1 MMEDAHVIP
10 LDLQTAQGSIEQF
23 KLLIEELPLD
33 QEDDSFKPLSIYR
46 AENAIQAFKKLPLTK
61 THRKSFIEIMGL
73 SHLENVSSKTL
84 AFFMD
89 SKEEHNLKDLV
100 VNALFSVMGESFPYQ
115 IHTENVVLEKR
126 TELGRIDLWVETDEH
141 ILVIENKIRH
151 HANDNPFEDYFSHTH
166 ANNPKNKKLIFIL
179 LVIKEPELTP
189 ENYIVVTHFDLSK
202 HILKE
207 LGQKSLQA
215 DQYYLTYLID
225 YISAI
230 EKLNPHSEYAKMQM
244 DIVNFYRN
252 NREILESIQDE
263 KNKESVYQYYEQK
276 VREIVE
282 LLKDQDLYCFS
293 DSAEFVRNKEDLSS
307 IGGSLNSNTLHTTQ
321 DNYQLEFEI
330 YKSTAC
336 TTLWCRRFKEKY
348 IKKQDSLEL
357 HEFLKKENLSF
368 IEQEDHYDALLLDES
383 ESISAEEFVE
393 KATPII
399 QQILSK
405 SGVTNH

>member
-1 MMEDAHVIP
+1 MEDAHVIP
-10 LDLQTAQGSIEQF
+10 LDLQTAQSSLEHF
-23 KLLIEELPLD
+23 KQLIEASPLD
-33 QEDDSFKPLSIYR
+33 QEEDSFIPLSIYR
-46 AENAIQAFKKLPLTK
+46 AENAIQSFKKLPLTK

-100 VNALFSVMGESFPYQ
+100 INALFSALGENFPYQ
-115 IHTENVVLEKR
+115 IHTENIVLEKR
-126 TELGRIDLWVETDEH
+126 TEQGRIDLWVETDEH
-141 ILVIENKIRH
+141 ILVIENKIHH
-151 HANDNPFEDYFSHTH
+151 HANDNPFNDYVSHAH
-166 ANNPKNKKLIFIL
+166 ANNPKDKKLKFIL

-230 EKLNPHSEYAKMQM
+230 EKFNPHSEYAKMQM

-252 NREILESIQDE
+252 NREILASIQDE

-282 LLKDQDLYCFS
+282 LLKDQQIDCFS
-293 DSAEFVRNKEDLSS
+293 ADTEFERYEDDLSS
-307 IGGSLNSNTLHTTQ
+307 IGGGLNSNTLQTALD
-321 DNYQLEFEI
+321 DNQLEFKI

-336 TTLWCRRFKEKY
+336 TTLWCRRFKAKNM
-348 IKKQDSLEL
+348 KKPDSLEL
-357 HEFLKKENLSF
+357 QAFLKNENIPF
-368 IEQEDHYDALLLDES
+368 IEQDNHYDVLLLDES
-383 ESISAEEFVE
+383 ESISAEEFAE

-405 SGVTNH
+405 SGVTSH

>member
-1 MMEDAHVIP
+1 MEDAHVIP
-10 LDLQTAQGSIEQF
+10 LNLQTAQGSLEQF
-23 KLLIEELPLD
+23 KQLIEASPLD
-33 QEDDSFKPLSIYR
+33 QEDDSFIPLSIYR

-115 IHTENVVLEKR
+115 IHTENIVLEKR
-126 TELGRIDLWVETDEH
+126 TDLGRIDLWVETDEH
-141 ILVIENKIRH
+141 ILVIENKIHH
-151 HANDNPFEDYFSHTH
+151 HANDNPFNDYVSHAR
-166 ANNPKNKKLIFIL
+166 ANNPKDKNLKFIL
-179 LVIKEPELTP
+179 LVIKEPEETP
-189 ENYIVVTHFDLSK
+189 EKYIVVTHFDLSK

-230 EKLNPHSEYAKMQM
+230 EKFNPHSEYAKMQM

-282 LLKDQDLYCFS
+282 LLKDQELDCFS
-293 DSAEFVRNKEDLSS
+293 DAAEFIKHEDNLSS

-321 DNYQLEFEI
+321 DDYQLEFEI
-330 YKSTAC
+330 YKSTAY
-336 TTLWCRRFKEKY
+336 TNLWCRRFKAKY
-348 IKKQDSLEL
+348 IKKQDSLEFQA
-357 HEFLKKENLSF
+357 FLNNENIPF
-368 IEQEDHYDALLLDES
+368 IEQDNHYDILLLEEN

-393 KATPII
+393 KAYPVIKK
-399 QQILSK
+399 ILNK
-405 SGVTNH
+405 SGVANH

>member
-1 MMEDAHVIP
+1 MEDAHVIP
-10 LDLQTAQGSIEQF
+10 LNLQTAQGSLEQF
-23 KLLIEELPLD
+23 KQLIEASPLD
-33 QEDDSFKPLSIYR
+33 QEEDSFISLSIYR

-115 IHTENVVLEKR
+115 IHTENIVLEKR
-126 TELGRIDLWVETDEH
+126 TDLGRIDLWVETDEH
-141 ILVIENKIRH
+141 ILVIENKIHH
-151 HANDNPFEDYFSHTH
+151 HANDNPFNDYVSHAR
-166 ANNPKNKKLIFIL
+166 ANNPKDKNLKFIL
-179 LVIKEPELTP
+179 LVIKELEETP

-230 EKLNPHSEYAKMQM
+230 EKFNPHSEYAKMQM

-263 KNKESVYQYYEQK
+263 KNKESVYQYYEK
-276 VREIVE
+276 EVRDIVD
-282 LLKDQDLYCFS
+282 LLKDRELDCFS
-293 DSAEFVRNKEDLSS
+293 DVAEFVKYEGDLSS
-307 IGGSLNSNTLHTTQ
+307 IGGSLNSHALQTTQ
-321 DNYQLEFEI
+321 DDNQLEFRI

-336 TTLWCRRFKEKY
+336 TTLWCSRFKAKY
-348 IKKQDSLEL
+348 MKKQDSLEL
-357 HEFLKKENLSF
+357 QTFLKNENIPFL
-368 IEQEDHYDALLLDES
+368 EYDGHHDVLLLDES

>member
-1 MMEDAHVIP
+1 MEDAHVIP
-10 LDLQTAQGSIEQF
+10 LDLQTAQSSLEQF
-23 KLLIEELPLD
+23 KQLIEALPLD
-33 QEDDSFKPLSIYR
+33 QEEDSFIPLSIYR

-73 SHLENVSSKTL
+73 SHLENISSKTL

-115 IHTENVVLEKR
+115 IHTENIVLEKR

-141 ILVIENKIRH
+141 ILVIENKIHH
-151 HANDNPFEDYFSHTH
+151 HANDNPFSDYVSHAR
-166 ANNPKNKKLIFIL
+166 ANNPKDKNLKFIL
-179 LVIKEPELTP
+179 LVIKEPEETP

-252 NREILESIQDE
+252 NREILASIQDE
-263 KNKESVYQYYEQK
+263 NNKASVYQYYEQK
-276 VREIVE
+276 AREIVE
-282 LLKDQDLYCFS
+282 LLKDQEIDCFS
-293 DSAEFVRNKEDLSS
+293 DDTEFVKYEGDLSS
-307 IGGSLNSNTLHTTQ
+307 IGGALNSNTLQTTLD
-321 DNYQLEFEI
+321 DNQLEFRI

-336 TTLWCRRFKEKY
+336 TTLWFSRFKEQY
-348 IKKQDSLEL
+348 MKKQDSVEL
-357 HEFLKKENLSF
+357 QVFLKNENIPF
-368 IEQEDHYDALLLDES
+368 FEYDGHHELLLLEES

-393 KATPII
+393 KAAPII
-399 QQILSK
+399 QQILNK
-405 SGVTNH
+405 SGVANH

>member
-1 MMEDAHVIP
+1 MEDAHVIP
-10 LDLQTAQGSIEQF
+10 LNLQTAQGSLEQF
-23 KLLIEELPLD
+23 KQLIEASPLD
-33 QEDDSFKPLSIYR
+33 QEEDSFISLSIYR

-115 IHTENVVLEKR
+115 IHTENIVLEKR
-126 TELGRIDLWVETDEH
+126 TDLGRIDLWVETDEH
-141 ILVIENKIRH
+141 ILVIENKIHH
-151 HANDNPFEDYFSHTH
+151 HANDNPFNDYVSHAR
-166 ANNPKNKKLIFIL
+166 ANNPKDKNLKFIL
-179 LVIKEPELTP
+179 LVIKKPEETP

-230 EKLNPHSEYAKMQM
+230 DKFNPHSEYAKMQM

-282 LLKDQDLYCFS
+282 LLKDQELDCFS
-293 DSAEFVRNKEDLSS
+293 VDTEFVKYEGDLSS
-307 IGGSLNSNTLHTTQ
+307 IGGSLNSQTLHTTQ
-321 DNYQLEFEI
+321 DDYQLEFEI
-330 YKSTAC
+330 YKSTSNTA
-336 TTLWCRRFKEKY
+336 LWCRRFKAKNM
-348 IKKQDSLEL
+348 KKPDSLEL
-357 HEFLKKENLSF
+357 QAFLNNENIPF
-368 IEQEDHYDALLLDES
+368 IEQDNHYDVLLLDKS

-399 QQILSK
+399 QQILRK

>member
-1 MMEDAHVIP
+1 MEDAHVIP
-10 LDLQTAQGSIEQF
+10 LNLPTAQGSLEQF
-23 KLLIEELPLD
+23 KQLIEIMPLD
-33 QEDDSFKPLSIYR
+33 QEDESFTPLSIYR
-46 AENAIQAFKKLPLTK
+46 AENSIQAFKKLPLTK

-89 SKEEHNLKDLV
+89 SKEEHNLNDLV
-100 VNALFSVMGESFPYQ
+100 INALFSALGESFPYQ
-115 IHTENVVLEKR
+115 IHTENIVLEKR

-141 ILVIENKIRH
+141 ILVIENKIHH
-151 HANDNPFEDYFSHTH
+151 HANDNPFNDYVSHAR
-166 ANNPKNKKLIFIL
+166 ANNPKDKKLKFIL
-179 LVIKEPELTP
+179 LVIKEPELIP
-189 ENYIVVTHFDLSK
+189 ESYIVMTHFDLSK

-230 EKLNPHSEYAKMQM
+230 EKFNPHSEYSKMQM

-252 NREILESIQDE
+252 NREVLESIQDE

-282 LLKDQDLYCFS
+282 LLKDQELYCFS
-293 DSAEFVRNKEDLSS
+293 DVAEFVKYEGDLSS
-307 IGGSLNSNTLHTTQ
+307 IGGSLNSQTLHTTQ
-321 DNYQLEFEI
+321 DDYQLEFEI
-330 YKSTAC
+330 YKSTSNTA
-336 TTLWCRRFKEKY
+336 LWCRRFKTKNM
-348 IKKQDSLEL
+348 KKLDSLEL
-357 HEFLKKENLSF
+357 QAFLTNENIPF
-368 IEQEDHYDALLLDES
+368 IEQDNHYDVLLLDES

-405 SGVTNH
+405 SDVTND

>member
-1 MMEDAHVIP
+1 MEDAHVIP
-10 LDLQTAQGSIEQF
+10 LNLPTAQGSLEQF
-23 KLLIEELPLD
+23 KQLIEIMPLD
-33 QEDDSFKPLSIYR
+33 QEDESFTPLSIYR
-46 AENAIQAFKKLPLTK
+46 AENSIQAFKKLPLTK

-89 SKEEHNLKDLV
+89 SKEEHNLNDLV
-100 VNALFSVMGESFPYQ
+100 INALFSALGESFPYQ
-115 IHTENVVLEKR
+115 IHTENIVLEKR

-141 ILVIENKIRH
+141 ILVIENKIHH
-151 HANDNPFEDYFSHTH
+151 HANDNPFNDYVSHAR
-166 ANNPKNKKLIFIL
+166 ANNPKDKKLKFIL

-189 ENYIVVTHFDLSK
+189 ESYIVMTHFDLSK

-230 EKLNPHSEYAKMQM
+230 EKFNPHSEYSKMQM

-252 NREILESIQDE
+252 NREVLESIQDE

-282 LLKDQDLYCFS
+282 LLKDQELYCFS
-293 DSAEFVRNKEDLSS
+293 DVAEFVKYEGDLSS
-307 IGGSLNSNTLHTTQ
+307 IGGSLNSQTLHTTQ
-321 DNYQLEFEI
+321 DDYQLEFEI
-330 YKSTAC
+330 YKSTSNTA
-336 TTLWCRRFKEKY
+336 LWCRRFKTKNM
-348 IKKQDSLEL
+348 KKLDSLEL
-357 HEFLKKENLSF
+357 QAFLTNENIPF
-368 IEQEDHYDALLLDES
+368 IEQDNHYDVLLFDES

-405 SGVTNH
+405 SDVTND

>member
-1 MMEDAHVIP
+1 MEDVHVIP
-10 LDLQTAQGSIEQF
+10 LDLQTAQNSLEQF
-23 KLLIEELPLD
+23 KQLIRLLPLD
-33 QEDDSFKPLSIYR
+33 QEDESFIPLSIYR
-46 AENAIQAFKKLPLTK
+46 AENAIQAFKKLPFTK

-89 SKEEHNLKDLV
+89 TKEEHNFKDLV
-100 VNALFSVMGESFPYQ
+100 INALFSVMGESFPYQ
-115 IHTENVVLEKR
+115 IHTENIVLEKK

-141 ILVIENKIRH
+141 ILVIENKIHH
-151 HANDNPFEDYFSHTH
+151 HANNNPFPDYVSHAH
-166 ANNPKNKKLIFIL
+166 ANNPKNKKIIFIL

-189 ENYIVVTHFDLSK
+189 ENYIVMTHFELSK
-202 HILKE
+202 YILKE
-207 LGQKSLQA
+207 FGQRSLQA
-215 DQYYLTYLID
+215 DQYYLAYLID

-230 EKLNPHSEYAKMQM
+230 EKFNPHSEYSKMQM

-252 NREILESIQDE
+252 NREVLESIQDE

-282 LLKDQDLYCFS
+282 LLKDQELYCFS
-293 DSAEFVRNKEDLSS
+293 DVAEFVKYEGDLSS
-307 IGGSLNSNTLHTTQ
+307 IGGSLNSQTLHTTQ
-321 DNYQLEFEI
+321 DDYQLEFEI
-330 YKSTAC
+330 YKSTSNTA
-336 TTLWCRRFKEKY
+336 LWCRRFKTKNM
-348 IKKQDSLEL
+348 KKLDSLEL
-357 HEFLKKENLSF
+357 QAFLTNENIPF
-368 IEQEDHYDALLLDES
+368 IEQDNHYDVLLLDES

-405 SGVTNH
+405 SDVTND

>member
-1 MMEDAHVIP
+1 MEDVHVIP
-10 LDLQTAQGSIEQF
+10 LDLQTAQNSLEQF
-23 KLLIEELPLD
+23 KQLIRLLPLD
-33 QEDDSFKPLSIYR
+33 QEDESFIPLSIYQ

-89 SKEEHNLKDLV
+89 SREEHNLNDLV
-100 VNALFSVMGESFPYQ
+100 INSLFSVMGESFPYQ
-115 IHTENVVLEKR
+115 IHTENIVLEKR

-141 ILVIENKIRH
+141 ILVIENKIHH
-151 HANDNPFEDYFSHTH
+151 HANDNPFNDYVSHAH
-166 ANNPKNKKLIFIL
+166 ANNPNNKKLIFIL
-179 LVIKEPELTP
+179 LVMKEPEVTP
-189 ENYIVVTHFDLSK
+189 ENYIVMTHFDLSK
-202 HILKE
+202 HILKD
-207 LGQKSLQA
+207 LGKKSLQS

-282 LLKDQDLYCFS
+282 LLKDQEINFISNDT
-293 DSAEFVRNKEDLSS
+293 EFLKNEDDLSS
-307 IGGSLNSNTLHTTQ
+307 IGGSLSSNTLAATL
-321 DNYQLEFEI
+321 DDYQLEFEI
-330 YKSTAC
+330 YKSTAY
-336 TTLWCRRFKEKY
+336 TTLWCRRFKAKYMKKPDSIELQAFLNNEK
-348 IKKQDSLEL
+348 IPFVEQDN
-357 HEFLKKENLSF
+357 HN
-368 IEQEDHYDALLLDES
+368 DVLLLEES

-399 QQILSK
+399 KEILSK
-405 SGVTNH
+405 SGVANY

>member
-1 MMEDAHVIP
+1 MEDAHVIP
-10 LDLQTAQGSIEQF
+10 LDLQTAQSSLEHF
-23 KLLIEELPLD
+23 KQLIEASPLD
-33 QEDDSFKPLSIYR
+33 QEEDSFIPLSIYR
-46 AENAIQAFKKLPLTK
+46 AENAIQSFKKLPLTK

-115 IHTENVVLEKR
+115 IHTENIILEER
-126 TELGRIDLWVETDEH
+126 TGQGRIDLWVETDEH
-141 ILVIENKIRH
+141 ILVIENKIHH
-151 HANDNPFEDYFSHTH
+151 HANNNPFPDYVSHAR

-179 LVIKEPELTP
+179 LVIKEPEETP
-189 ENYIVVTHFDLSK
+189 ENYIVMTHFDLSK

-230 EKLNPHSEYAKMQM
+230 EKFNPHSEYAKMQM

-263 KNKESVYQYYEQK
+263 KNKASVYQYYEQK
-276 VREIVE
+276 VHEIVD
-282 LLKDQDLYCFS
+282 LLKDQEIDCFS
-293 DSAEFVRNKEDLSS
+293 DDTEFESYEGDLSS
-307 IGGSLNSNTLHTTQ
+307 IGGSLSSNTLQTTQ
-321 DNYQLEFEI
+321 DDYQLEFEI
-330 YKSTAC
+330 YKSTAY
-336 TTLWCRRFKEKY
+336 TTLWCRRFKAKY
-348 IKKQDSLEL
+348 MKKQDSLEL
-357 HEFLKKENLSF
+357 QAFLKNENIPF
-368 IEQEDHYDALLLDES
+368 IEQDDHYDVLLIEES
-383 ESISAEEFVE
+383 ESISVEEFVE
-393 KATPII
+393 KASPII
-399 QQILSK
+399 KQILSK
-405 SGVTNH
+405 SGVTSY

>member
-1 MMEDAHVIP
+1 MIP
-10 LDLQTAQGSIEQF
+10 LNLPTAQGSLEQF
-23 KLLIEELPLD
+23 KQLIEIMPLD
-33 QEDDSFKPLSIYR
+33 QEDESFTPLSIYR
-46 AENAIQAFKKLPLTK
+46 AENSIQAFKKLPLTK

-89 SKEEHNLKDLV
+89 SKEEHNLNDLV
-100 VNALFSVMGESFPYQ
+100 INALFSALGESFPYQ
-115 IHTENVVLEKR
+115 IHTENIVLEKR

-141 ILVIENKIRH
+141 ILVIENKIHH
-151 HANDNPFEDYFSHTH
+151 HANDNPFNDYVSHAR
-166 ANNPKNKKLIFIL
+166 ANNPKDKKLKFIL

-189 ENYIVVTHFDLSK
+189 ESYIVMTHFDLSK

-230 EKLNPHSEYAKMQM
+230 EKFNPHSEYSKMQM

-252 NREILESIQDE
+252 NREVLESIQDE
-263 KNKESVYQYYEQK
+263 KNKESAYQYYEQK

-282 LLKDQDLYCFS
+282 LLKDQELYCFS
-293 DSAEFVRNKEDLSS
+293 DVAEFVKYEGDLSS
-307 IGGSLNSNTLHTTQ
+307 IGGSLNSQTLHTTQ
-321 DNYQLEFEI
+321 DDYQLEFEI
-330 YKSTAC
+330 YKSTSNTA
-336 TTLWCRRFKEKY
+336 LWCRRFKTKNM
-348 IKKQDSLEL
+348 KKLDSLEL
-357 HEFLKKENLSF
+357 QAFLTNENIPF
-368 IEQEDHYDALLLDES
+368 IEQDNHYDVLLLDES

-405 SGVTNH
+405 SDVTND

>member
-1 MMEDAHVIP
+1 MEDAHVIP
-10 LDLQTAQGSIEQF
+10 LNLPTAQGSLEQF
-23 KLLIEELPLD
+23 KQLIEIMPLD
-33 QEDDSFKPLSIYR
+33 QEDESFTPLSIYR
-46 AENAIQAFKKLPLTK
+46 AENSIQAFKKLPLTK

-89 SKEEHNLKDLV
+89 SKEEHNLNDLV
-100 VNALFSVMGESFPYQ
+100 INALFSALGESFPYQ
-115 IHTENVVLEKR
+115 IHTENIVLEKR

-141 ILVIENKIRH
+141 ILVIENKIHH
-151 HANDNPFEDYFSHTH
+151 HANDNPFNDYVSHAR
-166 ANNPKNKKLIFIL
+166 ANNPKDKKLKFIL

-189 ENYIVVTHFDLSK
+189 ESYIVMTHFDLSK

-230 EKLNPHSEYAKMQM
+230 EKFNPHSEYSKMQM

-252 NREILESIQDE
+252 NREVLESIQDE
-263 KNKESVYQYYEQK
+263 KNKESAYQYYEQK

-282 LLKDQDLYCFS
+282 LLKDQELYCFS
-293 DSAEFVRNKEDLSS
+293 DVAEFVKYEGDLSS
-307 IGGSLNSNTLHTTQ
+307 IGGSLNSQTLHTTQ
-321 DNYQLEFEI
+321 DDYQLEFEI
-330 YKSTAC
+330 YKSTSNTA
-336 TTLWCRRFKEKY
+336 LWCRRFKTKNM
-348 IKKQDSLEL
+348 KKLDSLEL
-357 HEFLKKENLSF
+357 QAFLTNENIPF
-368 IEQEDHYDALLLDES
+368 IEQDNHYDVLLLDES

-405 SGVTNH
+405 SDVTND

>member
-1 MMEDAHVIP
+1 MEDAHVIP
-10 LDLQTAQGSIEQF
+10 LNLPTAQGSLEQF
-23 KLLIEELPLD
+23 KQLIEVMPLD
-33 QEDDSFKPLSIYR
+33 QEDESFTPLSIYR

-73 SHLENVSSKTL
+73 GHLENVSSKTL

-89 SKEEHNLKDLV
+89 SKEEHNLNDLV
-100 VNALFSVMGESFPYQ
+100 INALFSALGESFPYQ
-115 IHTENVVLEKR
+115 IHTENIVLEKR

-141 ILVIENKIRH
+141 ILVIENKIHH
-151 HANDNPFEDYFSHTH
+151 HANDNPFNDYVSHAR
-166 ANNPKNKKLIFIL
+166 ANNPKDKKLKFIL

-189 ENYIVVTHFDLSK
+189 ESYIVMTHFDLSK

-230 EKLNPHSEYAKMQM
+230 EKFNPHSEYAKMQM

-282 LLKDQDLYCFS
+282 LLKDQELYYFS
-293 DSAEFVRNKEDLSS
+293 DVAEFVKYEGDLSS
-307 IGGSLNSNTLHTTQ
+307 IGDSLNSQTLHTTQ
-321 DNYQLEFEI
+321 DDYQLEFEI
-330 YKSTAC
+330 YKSTSNTA
-336 TTLWCRRFKEKY
+336 LWCRRFKAKNM
-348 IKKQDSLEL
+348 KKTDSLEL
-357 HEFLKKENLSF
+357 QAFLTNENIPF
-368 IEQEDHYDALLLDES
+368 IEQDNHYDVLLLDES

-405 SGVTNH
+405 SGVTND

>member
-151 HANDNPFEDYFSHTH
+151 HANDNPFNDYVSHAH

-179 LVIKEPELTP
+179 LVMKEPEETP
-189 ENYIVVTHFDLSK
+189 ENYIVMTHFDLSK

-207 LGQKSLQA
+207 LGQKSLHA

-230 EKLNPHSEYAKMQM
+230 EKFNPQSEYAKMQM

-263 KNKESVYQYYEQK
+263 KNKDSVYQYYEQK

-282 LLKDQDLYCFS
+282 LLKDQEIYCFS
-293 DSAEFVRNKEDLSS
+293 VDTEFVKYEGDLSS
-307 IGGSLNSNTLHTTQ
+307 IGGSLNSQTLHTTQ
-321 DNYQLEFEI
+321 DDYQLEFEI
-330 YKSTAC
+330 YKSTSNTA
-336 TTLWCRRFKEKY
+336 LWCRRFKAKNM
-348 IKKQDSLEL
+348 KKPDSLEL
-357 HEFLKKENLSF
+357 QVFLKNENIPF
-368 IEQEDHYDALLLDES
+368 IEQDNHYDVLLLDES

>member
-1 MMEDAHVIP
+1 MEDAHVIP
-10 LDLQTAQGSIEQF
+10 LNLPTAQGSLEQF
-23 KLLIEELPLD
+23 KQLIEIMPLD
-33 QEDDSFKPLSIYR
+33 QEDESFTPLSIYR
-46 AENAIQAFKKLPLTK
+46 AENSIQAFKKLPLTK

-89 SKEEHNLKDLV
+89 SKEEHNLNDLV
-100 VNALFSVMGESFPYQ
+100 INALFSALGESFPYQ
-115 IHTENVVLEKR
+115 IHTENIVLEKR

-141 ILVIENKIRH
+141 ILVIENKIHH
-151 HANDNPFEDYFSHTH
+151 HANDNPFNDYVSHAR
-166 ANNPKNKKLIFIL
+166 ANNPKDKKLKFIL

-189 ENYIVVTHFDLSK
+189 ESYIVMTHFDLSK

-230 EKLNPHSEYAKMQM
+230 EKFNPHSEYSKMQM

-252 NREILESIQDE
+252 NREVLESIQDE

-282 LLKDQDLYCFS
+282 LLKDQELYCFS
-293 DSAEFVRNKEDLSS
+293 DVAEFVKYEGDLSS
-307 IGGSLNSNTLHTTQ
+307 IGGSLNSQTLHTTQ
-321 DNYQLEFEI
+321 DDYQLEFEI
-330 YKSTAC
+330 YKSTSNTA
-336 TTLWCRRFKEKY
+336 LWCRRFKTKNM
-348 IKKQDSLEL
+348 KKLDSLEL
-357 HEFLKKENLSF
+357 QAFLTNENIPF
-368 IEQEDHYDALLLDES
+368 IEQDNHYDVLLLDES

-405 SGVTNH
+405 SDVTND

>member
-1 MMEDAHVIP
+1 MEDAHVIP
-10 LDLQTAQGSIEQF
+10 LNLPTAQGSLEQF
-23 KLLIEELPLD
+23 KQLIEIMPLD
-33 QEDDSFKPLSIYR
+33 QEDESFTPLSIYR
-46 AENAIQAFKKLPLTK
+46 AENSIQAFKKLPLTK

-89 SKEEHNLKDLV
+89 SKEEHNLNDLV
-100 VNALFSVMGESFPYQ
+100 INALFSALGESFPYQ
-115 IHTENVVLEKR
+115 IHTENIVLEKR

-141 ILVIENKIRH
+141 ILVIENKIHH
-151 HANDNPFEDYFSHTH
+151 HANNNPFNDYVSHAR
-166 ANNPKNKKLIFIL
+166 ANNPKDKKLKFIL

-189 ENYIVVTHFDLSK
+189 ESYIVMTHFDLSK

-230 EKLNPHSEYAKMQM
+230 EKFNPHSEYSKMQM

-252 NREILESIQDE
+252 NREVLESIQDE

-282 LLKDQDLYCFS
+282 LLKDQELYCFS
-293 DSAEFVRNKEDLSS
+293 DVAEFVKYEGDLSS
-307 IGGSLNSNTLHTTQ
+307 IGGSLNSQTLHTTQ
-321 DNYQLEFEI
+321 DDYQLEFEI
-330 YKSTAC
+330 YKSTSNTA
-336 TTLWCRRFKEKY
+336 LWCRRFKTKNM
-348 IKKQDSLEL
+348 KKLDSLEL
-357 HEFLKKENLSF
+357 QAFLTNENIPF
-368 IEQEDHYDALLLDES
+368 IEQDNHYDVLLLDES

-405 SGVTNH
+405 SDVTND